1 MTRPEES
8 RSKFAVGM
16 DWATRAT
23 SIGLEFVIPAL
34 LGAYLDEKI
43 GSSPLCVLLGA
54 FLGFGIGMIHIL
66 QIAREG
72 TGESPLN
79 KP

>member
-1 MTRPEES
+1 MTRPDES

-23 SIGLEFVIPAL
+23 SIGLEFVVPAL
-34 LGAYLDEKI
+34 LGAYLDQKF

-54 FLGFGIGMIHIL
+54 FLGFGMGMFHIL
-66 QIAREG
+66 RIAREG
-72 TGESPLN
+72 TNGSPLK

>member
-1 MTRPEES
+1 MSRPDES
-8 RSKFAVGM
+8 RSKIAVGM

-34 LGAYLDEKI
+34 FGAYLDQKI

-54 FLGFGIGMIHIL
+54 FLGFGMGMIHIL
-66 QIAREG
+66 RIAREG
-72 TGESPLN
+72 TNESPLK